1 MAEGGVRVF
10 VGGDICPIGRMSG
23 PFGRGESDLIFGD
36 VLDLIRG
43 CDFAVANLECP
54 LAEESRR
61 PVPKSGPNLR
71 ALPGAA
77 ETLHRSGFGAVGL
90 ANNHIMDFGQDGL
103 KDTLSACASADLGTF
118 GAGATLSEARKPL
131 IVTRKGVRI
140 AFLAIAED
148 ERCLA
153 TSSRPGANPAD
164 PIWVVRTLAEHRG
177 RFDRLVILLH
187 GGTEGFQYPAPWL
200 RETCRFLVE
209 QGADVVVCQHSHCVG
224 SMEAYQGGTILY
236 GQGNFIFDYA
246 DHGPL
251 GGQGLGL
258 VITFHDGQPAKVA
271 LHPIE
276 QLAGGGGIRR
286 SSEREA
292 QALLERLRVQ
302 SDVLEDPERYSQ
314 VWNAFCDQRR
324 AGFLTRLF
332 GFGRWLQRLNRREWL
347 FRHLTPA
354 DLLRIYNLVSCESH
368 RGALR
373 TSLDNLIDR
382 TIPPEEGRG

>member
-23 PFGRGESDLIFGD
+23 PFARGESELIFGD

-43 CDFAVANLECP
+43 CDVAVANLECP
-54 LAEESRR
+54 LAEESRC
-61 PVPKSGPNLR
+61 PVAKSGPNLR
-71 ALPGAA
+71 ALPRSA
-77 ETLHRSGFGAVGL
+77 ETLRQSGFSAVGL
-90 ANNHIMDFGQDGL
+90 ANNHIMDFGEAGL
-103 KDTLSACASADLGTF
+103 EDTLTTCASAGLGTF
-118 GAGATLSEARKPL
+118 GAGASLLEARKPL

-140 AFLAIAED
+140 AFLAVAED

-153 TSSRPGANPAD
+153 TVSGPGANPVD

-177 RFDRLVILLH
+177 QFDRLVVLLH

-209 QGADVVVCQHSHCVG
+209 QGSDVVVCQHSHCVG
-224 SMEAYQGGTILY
+224 SMEVYQGGTILY
-236 GQGNFIFDYA
+236 GQGNFIFDYV

-251 GGQGLGL
+251 GSRGLGL
-258 VITFHDGQPAKVA
+258 VLTFHDGQPAEVS

-276 QLAGGGGIRR
+276 QVAGGGGIRR
-286 SSEREA
+286 SSEQEA
-292 QALLERLRVQ
+292 QALLETLRVQ
-302 SDVLEDPERYSQ
+302 SDVLGDPERYIQ

-324 AGFLTRLF
+324 AAFLTRLF

-368 RGALR
+368 RSALR
-373 TSLDNLIDR
+373 TSLDHLIDR
-382 TIPPEEGRG
+382 AVPTEEGRG